1 MSDTTP
7 TIVHALTDQLASQ
20 GYWVAV
26 ACKRLEQGK
35 FSEAVGICRENM
47 DREPNLL
54 SGRLVCA
61 RALFQS
67 GQTESAAAQFRRV
80 LASDPD
86 NVVALKYLG
95 DIAFDAGDLVTAMA
109 NYGRVLEIDPCCR
122 GLKSEIRRHGLA
134 TTRTITLA
142 RRSEPKPDA
151 DAENLREI
159 PFYTETIG
167 DIYLAQGYP
176 RLAARVFRQLS
187 EQGGSPR
194 IAEKLTL
201 SESKIKEKD
210 N

>member
-1 MSDTTP
+1 MSDPAPTTVP
-7 TIVHALTDQLASQ
+7 SLTDQLASQ

-35 FSEAVGICRENM
+35 FSEAVGICRDNM
-47 DREPNLL
+47 DHEPQLL

-67 GQTESAAAQFRRV
+67 GQMDSAASQFRRV

-95 DIAFDAGDLVTAMA
+95 DIAFGSGDLVSAMA
-109 NYGRVLEIDPCCR
+109 NYGRVLEIDPLSR
-122 GLKSEIRRHGLA
+122 GLKSEVRRRSQA

-194 IAEKLTL
+194 IAEKLIV